1 MRRSPC
7 SARHPFNEKLAR
19 VTTKD
24 LKTMAPVALEGG
36 SVSELNTGMS
46 KLGFGFGQSHLLL
59 SVLELKEWLVGRV
72 GDDNDIVV
80 DDLQVS
86 PNIGR
91 KV

>member
-1 MRRSPC
+1 MP
-7 SARHPFNEKLAR
+7 
-19 VTTKD
+19 
-24 LKTMAPVALEGG
+24 PVALEGG

-46 KLGFGFGQSHLLL
+46 KLGFELGQSHPLL

-86 PNIGR
+86 PNLGNSTQSLFQGR
-91 KV
+91 PQRKARVGG